1 MGSNCTYNLEADF
14 QIKRRSFMAARSF
27 INSSSSILA
36 DSNLG
41 NTPDLPSENT
51 TWVPIG
57 HIYSESNPIRVIF
70 LLFNLKLFIFS

>member
-1 MGSNCTYNLEADF
+1 MT
-14 QIKRRSFMAARSF
+14 ARSF

-51 TWVPIG
+51 TWVPIR
-57 HIYSESNPIRVIF
+57 HIYNESYPIRVIF
-70 LLFNLKLFIFS
+70 LLVSLKLFII